1 MKKGLIFLFFL
12 CLASVFVSTAFANPG
27 FARKFGVG
35 CGMCH
40 EGFPNLND
48 FGERF
53 RDNGYQMPGK
63 NVEEGAVDTG
73 DKKLFLDPNINF
85 AVRVD
90 GILSFQK
97 DNTTHSDF
105 EAPDILKLFIDGY
118 LSKDITFYSY
128 FLANENG
135 NVIGLEDAFLYFNDL
150 GGHPLDLMFGQYQ
163 VADPIYSR
171 ELRLTAED
179 IAIYTTQV
187 SSSQFN
193 LTYQRGAQIMYSP
206 KWFEFDL
213 GLVNGNGI
221 KPETN
226 GKFDNNSF
234 KDPYARLN
242 LKLDPFSVGFFGFY
256 GEDEELSSK
265 IKNHFYRAGP
275 DIRINQWKIPL
286 DLKAQWL
293 FGSDDNPDFSPN
305 PGNVLSITGGFVEGI
320 YHFSK
325 DWKGVLLY
333 NRVEVT
339 EKPELTVHTVT
350 ANATYYFL
358 RNLKMFAEYTRDL
371 EETSVSHPEN
381 TDHIEIG
388 FTTAF

>member
-1 MKKGLIFLFFL
+1 MKKVSSLLIFLFL
-12 CLASVFVSTAFANPG
+12 LLVLVSAASANPG

-63 NVEEGAVDTG
+63 NVEEGALDTG
-73 DKKLFLDPNINF
+73 DKKLFLDPNVNF
-85 AVRVD
+85 AVRAD
-90 GILSFQK
+90 GVFSLQNSGA
-97 DNTTHSDF
+97 TRSDF
-105 EAPDILKLFIDGY
+105 EAPNVLKLFMDGY

-135 NVIGLEDAFLYFNDL
+135 RVVGLEDAFLFFNDI

-163 VADPIYSR
+163 VADPVFSR
-171 ELRLTAED
+171 ELRLTIED

-187 SSSQFN
+187 SASLFD
-193 LTYQRGAQIMYSP
+193 LTYQRGVQITYAP
-206 KWFEFDL
+206 RWFELGL

-221 KPETN
+221 EPDTN
-226 GKFDNNSF
+226 GKFDNNSI
-234 KDPYARLN
+234 KDPYVRF
-242 LKLDPFSVGFFGFY
+242 KVKYDPFSVGFYGFY
-256 GEDEELSSK
+256 GEDEDLTSK
-265 IKNHFYRAGP
+265 IKNHFYRLGP
-275 DIRINQWKIPL
+275 DIRISQWRIPL

-293 FGSDDNPDFSPN
+293 FGNDDNPDFLPN
-305 PGNVLSITGGFVEGI
+305 PTNVLSITGGFVEGI
-320 YHFSK
+320 YHFSN

-333 NRVEVT
+333 NRVQVT
-339 EKPELTVHTVT
+339 EKPELTIHTLT

-358 RNLKMFAEYTRDL
+358 RNLKLFLEFTRDIQD
-371 EETSVSHPEN
+371 TSIIHPEN
-381 TDHIEIG
+381 TDHIELG